1 MHKSNVHAQETIRTA
16 GSTDRRHILV
26 IGISLIATLILL
38 FLIST
43 VFKSAGS
50 GGELAQAVPADS
62 SNIDTVTVIDEQSY
76 IEEMPVLWLQSRA
89 LSTGNAGWGQDILSP
104 FEKLWFIR
112 SNAGREF
119 FSSPALVDG
128 VLYFGCNDGNMRA
141 VDAANGSVK
150 WSFATVCGIC
160 GEPSVDSTTVYFGGQ
175 DGVIY
180 ALDRFSGSKRWS
192 AGLGY
197 HVFCNTAV
205 LSDTLIV
212 TGNSMGKV
220 CALNART
227 GEPVWDDEIGG
238 IVLGPVTVDSIAVFS
253 TESGDIAA
261 FDHDG
266 VRLWAR
272 DYSSQASPPSADA
285 AGVYAGFSNGVVR
298 KFSLQDGHV
307 IWETDIVS
315 STSRCVL
322 ARPVIV
328 GDVVLVGTNDGQL
341 VSLSAPDGAILWR
354 QSFDNWIQLPP
365 AVGQDMIYIA
375 CDDQR
380 MHILDLCTGEKLDS
394 LEMDG
399 YSGTAPLLEG
409 GILYFGNTSGDFVA
423 LRGTAPE
430 ADSLETSDEPIDTLV
445 EEPAEVIEVQ
455 PDTLVE
461 EPAEVIEVQ
470 PDTLAEEPAEVIEEQ
485 PDTIIEEPA
494 EVIEEQPDTITEEPA
509 AGGETPVEMIQAL
522 PEIQENETGD
532 STDSAE
538 TE

>member
-1 MHKSNVHAQETIRTA
+1 MHKSHVHAQESIKTA
-16 GSTDRRHILV
+16 GNTDRRHILV

-50 GGELAQAVPADS
+50 DGVLAQAVPADS
-62 SNIDTVTVIDEQSY
+62 SDIDTLTVIEEQTFLA
-76 IEEMPVLWLQSRA
+76 EAPDFWLQARA
-89 LSTGNAGWGQDILSP
+89 LSTGNAGWGRDIIAP
-104 FEKLWFIR
+104 FDKLWFIR

-128 VLYFGCNDGNMRA
+128 VLYFGCNDGNLRA
-141 VDAANGSVK
+141 VDAATGSVK
-150 WSFATVCGIC
+150 WTFATVCGIC
-160 GEPSVDSTTVYFGGQ
+160 GEPAVDSTTVYFGGQ

-220 CALNART
+220 CALNSRT

-238 IVLGPVTVDSIAVFS
+238 IVLGPVIVDSICVFS
-253 TESGDIAA
+253 TESGNIVA
-261 FDHDG
+261 FDPDG
-266 VRLWAR
+266 ERLWAR

-285 AGVYAGFSNGVVR
+285 AGVYTGFSGGVVR
-298 KFSLQDGHV
+298 KFSLHDGHV

-328 GDVVLVGTNDGQL
+328 GNVVLCGTNDGQL
-341 VSLSAPDGAILWR
+341 VALAASDGTVIWR
-354 QSFDNWIQLPP
+354 QNFDNWIQLPP
-365 AVGQDMIYIA
+365 AVGQDMVYMA

-380 MHILDLCTGEKLDS
+380 MHILDLSTGAKIDS

-399 YSGTAPLLEG
+399 YSGTAPLLVN
-409 GILYFGNTSGDFVA
+409 GILYFGNTSGDFIA
-423 LRGTAPE
+423 LRGTVYE
-430 ADSLETSDEPIDTLV
+430 ADSAETTEELPETII
-445 EEPAEVIEVQ
+445 EEP
-455 PDTLVE
+455 VE
-461 EPAEVIEVQ
+461 KPAE
-470 PDTLAEEPAEVIEEQ
+470 DIEEL
-485 PDTIIEEPA
+485 PETIIEEPA
-494 EVIEEQPDTITEEPA
+494 EEIEELTETVVEEPAEDTEEQFETVIEEPA
-509 AGGETPVEMIQAL
+509 ESEETPVEMIQAL
-522 PEIQENETGD
+522 PIDVENESENGTD
-532 STDSAE
+532 STE

>member
-1 MHKSNVHAQETIRTA
+1 MHKSDVHAEESIRTE
-16 GSTDRRHILV
+16 GSTDRKHILV

-50 GGELAQAVPADS
+50 GGSLAQAVPADS
-62 SNIDTVTVIDEQSY
+62 SDIDTMIVIEEQVY
-76 IEEMPVLWLQSRA
+76 LEEMPEFWLQARA

-119 FSSPALVDG
+119 FSAPALVDG
-128 VLYFGCNDGNMRA
+128 VLYFGCNDGNLRA
-141 VDAANGSVK
+141 VDAQSGSVK
-150 WSFATVCGIC
+150 WSFATVCGIS

-180 ALDRFSGSKRWS
+180 ALDRFSGSIRWS

-212 TGNSMGKV
+212 TGNSMGKI
-220 CALNART
+220 CALDART

-238 IVLGPVTVDSIAVFS
+238 IVLGPVTVDSIVVFS

-261 FDHDG
+261 YDHHG
-266 VRLWAR
+266 ERLWAR

-285 AGVYAGFSNGVVR
+285 AGVYAGFSNGAVR
-298 KFSLQDGHV
+298 KFSLRDGHV
-307 IWETDIVS
+307 LWETDIVS

-341 VSLSAPDGAILWR
+341 VSLAASDGAVLWR

-365 AVGQDMIYIA
+365 AAGQDMIYVA

-380 MHILDLCTGEKLDS
+380 MHILDLSTGEKLDS

-399 YSGTAPLLEG
+399 YSGTAPLLAG

-423 LRGTAPE
+423 LRGTVPE
-430 ADSLETSDEPIDTLV
+430 TDSVETADELPDTVV
-445 EEPAEVIEVQ
+445 EETAEVIEVQ
-455 PDTLVE
+455 PDTVLE
-461 EPAEVIEVQ
+461 EPAEEIEVQ
-470 PDTLAEEPAEVIEEQ
+470 PDTVL
-485 PDTIIEEPA
+485 
-494 EVIEEQPDTITEEPA
+494 EEPA
-509 AGGETPVEMIQAL
+509 AGQETPVEMIQAL
-522 PEIQENETGD
+522 PDTQENETG
-532 STDSAE
+532 SGTDSEE